1 MSKQWMVIHEPKL
14 KFRLDFNVVWWVII
28 AESAA
33 DAIRKSRLEHPAI
46 SGREADPVQYMK
58 ALRAEPF
65 HIGKV
70 FYT

>member
-1 MSKQWMVIHEPKL
+1 MRQWMVIHEPKM
-14 KFRLDFNVVWWVII
+14 KYRVEFNVVWWVIV
-28 AESAA
+28 ANSAA
-33 DAIRKSRLEHPAI
+33 DAIRKSRLEHPAV
-46 SGREADPVQYMK
+46 SARDDADIKFMK